1 MPRRSGG
8 RRARK
13 AERAAPLAEAVK
25 PVRPGQTGGQF
36 QPLSAAG
43 VEAIV
48 DNAFRILDRVGFAD
62 ATPHCIETCT
72 AVGAVLGD
80 DGRLRMP
87 RSLVERT
94 LQQAR
99 RNLVLH
105 GQDPRWD
112 LDFSGAR
119 VHFSTA
125 GAAVMVADS
134 ENGVYRD
141 SEARDLYDMD
151 AHRRHLRAH
160 SPVSADLRP
169 AGHSRQL
176 CTGHQY
182 PLLLGDGHQQAR
194 RFQLGGISARREEP
208 ADAAH
213 DRRRRGRVAGAPLR
227 QSVQLLCGSAVEVR
241 HRCPRML
248 AGSGAGRHARI
259 AVVGRPGRCDRACLS
274 GRDGLSSLGGVP
286 RRVGLCERDQARRT
300 GNSRHLAVRFGP
312 AYRGDERRLSGAGP
326 AVRRLRPGRQP
337 FRPALRHRLRHER
350 RQVSGLSSGRGTCCN
365 GAVSRLV
372 RGEHRL

>member
-13 AERAAPLAEAVK
+13 AERAAPLDEALK

-43 VEAIV
+43 VAAIA
-48 DNAFRILDRVGFAD
+48 DNAFNILDRVGFAD

-105 GQDPRWD
+105 GQNPQRD
-112 LDFSGAR
+112 LDLSGAR

-134 ENGVYRD
+134 ENGLYRD
-141 SEARDLYDMD
+141 SEAQDLYDM
-151 AHRRHLRAH
+151 
-160 SPVSADLRP
+160 
-169 AGHSRQL
+169 
-176 CTGHQY
+176 
-182 PLLLGDGHQQAR
+182 
-194 RFQLGGISARREEP
+194 
-208 ADAAH
+208 
-213 DRRRRGRVAGAPLR
+213 
-227 QSVQLLCGSAVEVR
+227 
-241 HRCPRML
+241 
-248 AGSGAGRHARI
+248 ARI
-259 AVVGRPGRCDRACLS
+259 VDTCEHIHMFQRTC
-274 GRDGLSSLGGVP
+274 VP
-286 RRVGLCERDQARRT
+286 RDIPTTMRWTSIPSTAR
-300 GNSRHLAVRFGP
+300 
-312 AYRGDERRLSGAGP
+312 
-326 AVRRLRPGRQP
+326 
-337 FRPALRHRLRHER
+337 
-350 RQVSGLSSGRGTCCN
+350 
-365 GAVSRLV
+365 
-372 RGEHRL
+372 